1 MPDEHVKIL
10 ARSGVS
16 HIGFGTESGSPEVLR
31 MMNKRHEHISDM
43 YEAARK
49 CKNAGIR
56 VTYNLI
62 FGYPGEK
69 ECHRKETLNVMADI
83 AERFD
88 NVSFSPNI
96 FTPYP
101 GIPIWPQLRDM
112 GLPEPESLAGWADVD
127 LGSTNL
133 PWLKGKEYETL
144 QRSISY
150 FLLDNQINKTRRK
163 SQSRTLQ
170 SLLMLARKPL
180 HWRLRHS
187 AFGYPLELWLSM
199 VREWLTVRRSLLTG
213 QPLARELAKAR

>member
-1 MPDEHVKIL
+1 
-10 ARSGVS
+10 
-16 HIGFGTESGSPEVLR
+16 
-31 MMNKRHEHISDM
+31 
-43 YEAARK
+43 
-49 CKNAGIR
+49 
-56 VTYNLI
+56 
-62 FGYPGEK
+62 
-69 ECHRKETLNVMADI
+69 
-83 AERFD
+83 
-88 NVSFSPNI
+88 
-96 FTPYP
+96 
-101 GIPIWPQLRDM
+101 M

-187 AFGYPLELWLSM
+187 AFEYPLELWLSM